1 MLGTREWDLNSLTGS
16 SITAVSCHD
25 VPMGWEFEPIT
36 DTIISYEIMLA
47 ERMQALSNPPK
58 AFVFLW
64 ERLGPRRR

>member
-1 MLGTREWDLNSLTGS
+1 
-16 SITAVSCHD
+16 
-25 VPMGWEFEPIT
+25 MGWEFEPIT